1 MSSDPLRSRRAWRQA
16 NAQWRTSASPS
27 PSKSNGS
34 LTVRDKRTGAVYER
48 QLTFEDIADIGD
60 GWYHGMAVNDQAFT
74 STASTAAVSLVH
86 DGPQLTT
93 FYIRMVM
100 QMPHRF
106 EFGDEMRRSS
116 ELVDLVIENWISLR
130 PGAAH
135 LEVETA
141 VHKRC
146 RGSQAASPFPS
157 GAKTDTYLADSPFDV
172 VERPISSEQRQPSL
186 P

>member
-1 MSSDPLRSRRAWRQA
+1 M
-16 NAQWRTSASPS
+16 
-27 PSKSNGS
+27 
-34 LTVRDKRTGAVYER
+34 
-48 QLTFEDIADIGD
+48 TFEDIADIGD

-130 PGAAH
+130 PGAHISRSRQQSITLPRITGCA
-135 LEVETA
+135 
-141 VHKRC
+141 
-146 RGSQAASPFPS
+146 SSSPAALRRTP
-157 GAKTDTYLADSPFDV
+157 T
-172 VERPISSEQRQPSL
+172 
-186 P
+186 